1 MLAAALCTAV
11 ALAPAARGADAT
23 QCPEDNPLGGWIRYQ
38 STYHFQPIGEG
49 YGGTG
54 CDSEY
59 TQYLRLDMLQM
70 DAHITRATIEATL
83 PPSLKGSARET
94 ILQQMLNSWGKHTL
108 LDPYHVSRIHY
119 QIWTDGCIKA
129 PGGTDYI
136 TGLGARRTS
145 GTLVLGEDSPTGFRR
160 NLNMAGSVG
169 YFEFYAMRPEIATL
183 GWLGG
188 VEAIGGPLSGDVDA
202 EADLKGKPYDYDHV
216 DLSRMAPRFPG
227 LPHIQPPGT
236 TAPNPGVLGYRS
248 GISTDFGCPG
258 PVCFQVEP
266 TPCAHPDST
275 LQRECMANPSKYAV
289 IPFEGKS
296 GWRNASP
303 RRSDPDGW
311 YVSTAISWKIC
322 CGCAQIGGTHH

>member
-1 MLAAALCTAV
+1 MAGSTDIAFRAIIPGSCQTAAPCGSGCLVAGLEQTEMRSGHCRKRLTRVLAAALCTAV

-119 QIWTDGCIKA
+119 QDLDGRMHQGSRRHRLHHR
-129 PGGTDYI
+129 PGGPSDIRYPCAGRGFADGI
-136 TGLGARRTS
+136 SQEPEHGRVGGVFRVLCNEAGDRHPRLARRS
-145 GTLVLGEDSPTGFRR
+145 
-160 NLNMAGSVG
+160 
-169 YFEFYAMRPEIATL
+169 
-183 GWLGG
+183 
-188 VEAIGGPLSGDVDA
+188 
-202 EADLKGKPYDYDHV
+202 
-216 DLSRMAPRFPG
+216 
-227 LPHIQPPGT
+227 
-236 TAPNPGVLGYRS
+236 
-248 GISTDFGCPG
+248 
-258 PVCFQVEP
+258 
-266 TPCAHPDST
+266 
-275 LQRECMANPSKYAV
+275 
-289 IPFEGKS
+289 
-296 GWRNASP
+296 
-303 RRSDPDGW
+303 
-311 YVSTAISWKIC
+311 
-322 CGCAQIGGTHH
+322 